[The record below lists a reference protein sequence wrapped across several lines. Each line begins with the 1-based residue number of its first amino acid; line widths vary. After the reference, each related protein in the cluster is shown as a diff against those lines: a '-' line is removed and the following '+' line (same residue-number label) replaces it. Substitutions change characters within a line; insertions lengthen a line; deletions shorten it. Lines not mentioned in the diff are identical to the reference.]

1 MEVQFHKGTVNI
13 PDTGSRTLGAVEAGA
28 SHAGAHMDDTFGQTP
43 QRAVPVAG
51 PPASTRSKERRRTGR
66 EYRVYLVNRT
76 SPETFFDY
84 SGGCFSYQSYGGF
97 FFFTTPGSKTFI
109 PYHQIVRIEISG

>member
-13 PDTGSRTLGAVEAGA
+13 PVKGSHTTGLIHQEMAYAK
-28 SHAGAHMDDTFGQTP
+28 P
-43 QRAVPVAG
+43 
-51 PPASTRSKERRRTGR
+51 KERRRTGR

-76 SPETFFDY
+76 TPETFFDY

>member
-1 MEVQFHKGTVNI
+1 MEVQFHKGTTNV
-13 PDTGSRTLGAVEAGA
+13 PDTGSETVPLTRT
-28 SHAGAHMDDTFGQTP
+28 
-43 QRAVPVAG
+43 
-51 PPASTRSKERRRTGR
+51 KERRRTGR

-76 SPETFFDY
+76 TPEVFCDY

-97 FFFTTPGSKTFI
+97 FFFTAPGSKTFI

>member
-1 MEVQFHKGTVNI
+1 
-13 PDTGSRTLGAVEAGA
+13 
-28 SHAGAHMDDTFGQTP
+28 
-43 QRAVPVAG
+43 
-51 PPASTRSKERRRTGR
+51 
-66 EYRVYLVNRT
+66 VNRT
-76 SPETFFDY
+76 TPETFFDY